1 MIAPSEQLGGKP
13 DDNNLNPLFEIWSIK
28 KETDA
33 IREHL
38 DAIDKCVGRLALCV
52 VDDDEKNS

>member
-1 MIAPSEQLGGKP
+1 MIAPSEQLGGKAD
-13 DDNNLNPLFEIWSIK
+13 DDNVDPIFEILAIK

-38 DAIDKCVGRLALCV
+38 DEIDKRVGRLALCV
-52 VDDDEKNS
+52 VGDDEKNN